1 MSSRR
6 PSRRVGATTRR
17 LCGSRSPPSGRPTS
31 SSTRCRDP
39 RGRSWWTCRRRTSR
53 RMALASPETSSP
65 TRAQPRSRHVL
76 ADIRP
81 EIRPRCEPR
90 SRRRQALANSMFSVW
105 DSLGKVSG
113 FFFGSLDWSSFFAP
127 GETNLLVDAHVLP
140 GRRAL
145 FADCRA
151 IFAFS
156 IAAMAATQLANQL
169 SFVEPPPHPRALAT
183 PLTANP
189 LRPLIDSLRR
199 TPSMPR
205 SRSTRCGLQ
214 TRDCVGSRED
224 TYSVVWS
231 QLPSAISHV
240 RSTWYSR
247 DVRSPLHE
255 TGCSHILTLH
265 APQARARHLCH
276 TLLHVRRLVHHVD
289 VPSCLYGRVRLR
301 WPDDT
306 VRACLCDES
315 ASALERTS
323 AIGGSPDP
331 WLPEDDPLKH
341 AYNEGTRA
349 CSLGTTRPL
358 ASPPPGR
365 FLHLHDPSDRHD
377 SRLARHAGLRAGSAG
392 RHEAIWRVGGPP
404 PPPPSSGQIP
414 KISPPAPS
422 PTCPYP
428 SAPRSSSASSLCTRC
443 C

>member
-1 MSSRR
+1 MF
-6 PSRRVGATTRR
+6 
-17 LCGSRSPPSGRPTS
+17 
-31 SSTRCRDP
+31 TRCSESTARD
-39 RGRSWWTCRRRTSR
+39 G
-53 RMALASPETSSP
+53 
-65 TRAQPRSRHVL
+65 VL
-76 ADIRP
+76 
-81 EIRPRCEPR
+81 
-90 SRRRQALANSMFSVW
+90 
-105 DSLGKVSG
+105 
-113 FFFGSLDWSSFFAP
+113 
-127 GETNLLVDAHVLP
+127 T
-140 GRRAL
+140 
-145 FADCRA
+145 
-151 IFAFS
+151 
-156 IAAMAATQLANQL
+156 
-169 SFVEPPPHPRALAT
+169 
-183 PLTANP
+183 
-189 LRPLIDSLRR
+189 
-199 TPSMPR
+199 
-205 SRSTRCGLQ
+205 
-214 TRDCVGSRED
+214 
-224 TYSVVWS
+224 
-231 QLPSAISHV
+231 
-240 RSTWYSR
+240 
-247 DVRSPLHE
+247 
-255 TGCSHILTLH
+255 HILTLH

-349 CSLGTTRPL
+349 CSLGTPRPL

-422 PTCPYP
+422 LTCPYP
-428 SAPRSSSASSLCTRC
+428 SAPRSSSASS
-443 C
+443 